1 MKYEIKGGKNMTSKK
16 SGLGRGLDA
25 LFPSNVDV
33 DNLTQEYTTKNE
45 KIIEMKINEVEP
57 NRNQPRKSF
66 DEEKISEL
74 ANSIKEHGVLQPII
88 VTKKEDYYQII
99 AGERR
104 WRASKLAGLKTIP
117 TIVRDYDEKKTR
129 EVALI
134 ENIQRENLN
143 PIEVARALKELME
156 EHHLTQEELSKTLG
170 KSRSSIANT
179 VRILNLDERVIDLV
193 SEGKLSEGHAR
204 SLASVD
210 SPQKQYK
217 LALDMINLDMNVRE
231 AENLVKEEKEKNA
244 SKTQSKKTK
253 KVDKLDIIYKDIEN
267 RLKKSLGTKVSFR
280 PETKSKGKI
289 VIEYYTSEELE
300 RILEILG

>member
-1 MKYEIKGGKNMTSKK
+1 MAMKKG
-16 SGLGRGLDA
+16 GLGRGLEA

-33 DNLTQEYTTKNE
+33 EGLTQEYTTKNE
-45 KIIEMKINEVEP
+45 KIIEMKINDVEP

-66 DEEKISEL
+66 DEEKIGEL

-88 VTKKEDYYQII
+88 VTKKDDYYQII

-104 WRASKLAGLKTIP
+104 WRASKMAGLKTIP
-117 TIVRDYDEKKTR
+117 TIVRNYDEKKTR

-143 PIEVARALKELME
+143 PVEVARAINELME
-156 EHHLTQEELSKTLG
+156 EHNLTQEELSKTLG

-179 VRILNLDERVIDLV
+179 VRILNLDQRVIDMV

-204 SLASVD
+204 SLASIE

-217 LALDMINLDMNVRE
+217 LALDMVNLEMNVRE
-231 AENLVKEEKEKNA
+231 AESLVKGEKEKKGKT
-244 SKTQSKKTK
+244 SKSKSK

-267 RLKKSLGTKVSFR
+267 RLKKAFGTKVSFK

-289 VIEYYTSEELE
+289 VIEYYSSDELE
-300 RILEILG
+300 RILEMFE